1 MDKKSPDAFRTISE
15 VAEWLG
21 VPTHVLRFWESRFT
35 QVKPVKRA
43 GGRRYYRPADMEL
56 LGGIRKLLHEDGVTI
71 RGVQKLLREKG
82 VKHVA
87 AMSPAI
93 DSDELRDEGTSNIVS
108 LATLR
113 DDAPEIMEAPSDSVA
128 PTAPPKSL
136 TTEHT
141 QDEMPAPVSAPPE
154 AAQSASA
161 EPEANTEQMDVAP
174 PTQTTPLEDTPYEV
188 DTETDVPSGAGVSDT
203 PNDTTFTSDVPA
215 DGADKLAETAAPVD
229 PLEPIPHDGPTI
241 AETLAAHRT
250 LGEAPLPGTDDL
262 PATEELPAV
271 TPDDVLVT
279 AEHDTATDG
288 TAPMDLFAF
297 ADTVSSEDPVPAGPV
312 SNEIAAADLTEDTQS
327 DASNRDEYALDADA
341 DADADADETRIAT
354 VQDAIEE
361 QPPVAPNTETSE
373 TPAQAVTLPPSLDSA
388 PEAATL
394 VEAPI
399 SMPETPIAASGGDTF
414 EGDMSEDTVA
424 PESQIEAP
432 TTAFAET
439 AEAAVAPDAPSE
451 MPEVTDIIAPD
462 QPQHEELGPPASE
475 MAASLT
481 EKSPSTATPDM
492 PDISHIPAD
501 PIPGQT
507 AEQPDSATL
516 SIRLARANGTD
527 AHLPVLQ
534 ALADRLDAL
543 AVQMNRS
550 GRS

>member
-108 LATLR
+108 LTTLR
-113 DDAPEIMEAPSDSVA
+113 DDTPEIVEAPSDGVA
-128 PTAPPKSL
+128 STAPPKSL
-136 TTEHT
+136 TTEHR

-154 AAQSASA
+154 TTQPASA
-161 EPEANTEQMDVAP
+161 EPEGNTEQMDVEA
-174 PTQTTPLEDTPYEV
+174 PTQTTPLEDAPYEV
-188 DTETDVPSGAGVSDT
+188 DAETAAPSGAGVPET
-203 PNDTTFTSDVPA
+203 PNDTTFTSDVAP
-215 DGADKLAETAAPVD
+215 DSTDKLAETAAPVD

-250 LGEAPLPGTDDL
+250 LGEAPLPGTDELAATEDL
-262 PATEELPAV
+262 PTV

-279 AEHDTATDG
+279 AEHDSAVDG

-312 SNEIAAADLTEDTQS
+312 SNEIAAVDQTEDTQS
-327 DASNRDEYALDADA
+327 DASNRDEYAP
-341 DADADADETRIAT
+341 DADETRIAT
-354 VQDAIEE
+354 VQDTIEGH
-361 QPPVAPNTETSE
+361 PPAAPNTATSE
-373 TPAQAVTLPPSLDSA
+373 TPAQAVTLPPSLDSE

-394 VEAPI
+394 VEAPLL
-399 SMPETPIAASGGDTF
+399 MPETPIAATDGDTS
-414 EGDMSEDTVA
+414 EDDMPEDTVA
-424 PESQIEAP
+424 PESPIETP
-432 TTAFAET
+432 TTEFAET
-439 AEAAVAPDAPSE
+439 IEAAGGPNASPE
-451 MPEVTDIIAPD
+451 MPEVTGIIAPD
-462 QPQHEELGPPASE
+462 QPQHEELGPPASD
-475 MAASLT
+475 MTASLT
-481 EKSPSTATPDM
+481 EELPSTATPDM

-501 PIPGQT
+501 PIPGQI